1 MNSILFQGFTVLAKK
16 KGGGLLIS
24 QDSAWEKKSGCQKLK
39 NVLDLVNTT
48 VREPKYSLNKTLVS
62 FSTSVST

>member
-16 KGGGLLIS
+16 KGGLLIS

-48 VREPKYSLNKTLVS
+48 VREPRYSLNKTLVS